1 MTTFDLFAHPPSD
14 KRVPSRTEDRVTLA
28 CHRLA
33 VEFTE
38 EDQLPVR
45 YRKRGD
51 STRKPREPK
60 KDSEIEKRFK
70 ATVQSWR
77 SLIETMLAKLEQ
89 DQAWRFI
96 DLRPQFDGGKLKSV
110 AENPDFCAFNDYLIL
125 RRDKENCEPDELGG
139 LAQLSVA
146 FQREVEKR
154 IETR

>member
-1 MTTFDLFAHPPSD
+1 MKTGDLFAHAPSAQ
-14 KRVPSRTEDRVTLA
+14 KLTSRTEDRVTLA

-38 EDQLPVR
+38 EVQLPVR

-51 STRKPREPK
+51 SVRKPREPK
-60 KDSEIEKRFK
+60 RDSEIEKRFTV
-70 ATVQSWR
+70 TVQAWR
-77 SLIETMLAKLEQ
+77 SLIETMLAKLDH

-96 DLRPQFDGGKLKSV
+96 DLSPQVGGSIKTI
-110 AENPDFCAFNDYLIL
+110 ADNRDFCAFINYLIL
-125 RRDKENCEPDELGG
+125 RRDKEECDPDELGG

-154 IETR
+154 IETT